1 MTFKMDIRLMILLGL
16 GAAGPTA
23 SAAEPADTTTTT
35 QLDDFVMRER
45 RSHPTKDGRVTN
57 TERIGQVELCR
68 AARCNLGE
76 SFSTSPSVDVNY
88 SDAATG
94 AKQIKLLGLPGT
106 YVQLLTENTR
116 RHSAGRHRLMRCGMS
131 PATWMKSIQVSKGVA
146 SVKNGYE
153 AMTGQIDI
161 EYLKPQDP
169 QGVSL
174 NAYFDSNLKLELNAD
189 GNWHITD
196 KLNTEVLAHFENGWE
211 TT

>member
-35 QLDDFVMRER
+35 QLDDFVIVSDAATR
-45 RSHPTKDGRVTN
+45 RKMGGVTN

-68 AARCNLGE
+68 AACCNLGE

-106 YVQLLTENTR
+106 YVQLLTENMPAFR
-116 RHSAGRHRLMRCGMS
+116 GAAS
-131 PATWMKSIQVSKGVA
+131 PYALRYVPGTWMKSIQVSKGVA

-211 TT
+211 THV

>member
-1 MTFKMDIRLMILLGL
+1 MILLGL

-35 QLDDFVMRER
+35 QLDDFVIVSDAATR
-45 RSHPTKDGRVTN
+45 RKMGGVTN

-68 AARCNLGE
+68 AVRCNLGE

-106 YVQLLTENTR
+106 YVQLLTENMLPAFR
-116 RHSAGRHRLMRCGMS
+116 GAAS
-131 PATWMKSIQVSKGVA
+131 PYALRYVPGNTWMKSIQVSKGVA

-161 EYLKPQDP
+161 EYLKPQDLARREPERLLRLQP
-169 QGVSL
+169 QAG
-174 NAYFDSNLKLELNAD
+174 AERRRQ
-189 GNWHITD
+189 
-196 KLNTEVLAHFENGWE
+196 LAHHRQAQHRSAGAFRERMGDA
-211 TT
+211 